1 MIDTVTNNHDGSNL
15 ISHQDWAPSDS
26 EDDSNSELKGTQNTM
41 ENTCTSRT
49 QNTGTT
55 ATSFIDRESV
65 NRTWNFLQYS
75 FGIFQCQGKTNAVS
89 DDIEEYPKQ
98 GSKSNAKH
106 SPSTSASNQPRDPL
120 RELASADKKQ
130 TQQKLKKSFEA
141 ARQRDRE
148 IPHKILEEPIHHFD
162 GDTFLSDDFT
172 PMEQGWFNHAFDQVC
187 KPIVSAAKGREDML
201 CSTMDDP
208 VMSNSV
214 FISFDDT
221 ISKLTHEGG
230 HVDSPERN
238 KVDVVR
244 DRDSISSKE
253 QTVKKHHPSASK
265 NKASADKLSRQKKE
279 PLSEPVTS
287 SDNVIVVT
295 FNPEQEEVSIQSL
308 EESDPYEA
316 TGKAHAIM
324 NKPSKSM
331 RKRLLLHIRKKIKKI
346 KKVKKKKKL
355 PNEDRSTNT
364 SVVEVIQVTPPHK
377 SIARDKKSVFTTSLG
392 IPGSGSSQSTTD
404 PCSESSISEKSHL
417 TGNELENTLP
427 EQLNA
432 LVEQIYVQ
440 VDAKE
445 QTGKPVP
452 YFPESTSGTKEIM
465 NKEFSQTPEV
475 LQEQVELVAAPLNM
489 ASTNSQSALI
499 LSTSQVHTNLLRE
512 TLETVNEEGG
522 AVTEW
527 SPYEEDDSD
536 DSQEL
541 NDMMADTFFLHE
553 AMTLPQEVQNNGNED
568 HHTACSSITP
578 SLITMTS
585 RFEEEREETEQ
596 LRIILQKKDE
606 DLERLRELLERNDYK
621 NIVARIRGSS
631 SSSHDEADR
640 YLPNL
645 PEHTPFP

>member
-1 MIDTVTNNHDGSNL
+1 
-15 ISHQDWAPSDS
+15 
-26 EDDSNSELKGTQNTM
+26 
-41 ENTCTSRT
+41 
-49 QNTGTT
+49 
-55 ATSFIDRESV
+55 
-65 NRTWNFLQYS
+65 
-75 FGIFQCQGKTNAVS
+75 
-89 DDIEEYPKQ
+89 
-98 GSKSNAKH
+98 
-106 SPSTSASNQPRDPL
+106 
-120 RELASADKKQ
+120 
-130 TQQKLKKSFEA
+130 
-141 ARQRDRE
+141 
-148 IPHKILEEPIHHFD
+148 
-162 GDTFLSDDFT
+162 
-172 PMEQGWFNHAFDQVC
+172 
-187 KPIVSAAKGREDML
+187 
-201 CSTMDDP
+201 
-208 VMSNSV
+208 
-214 FISFDDT
+214 
-221 ISKLTHEGG
+221 
-230 HVDSPERN
+230 
-238 KVDVVR
+238 
-244 DRDSISSKE
+244 
-253 QTVKKHHPSASK
+253 
-265 NKASADKLSRQKKE
+265 
-279 PLSEPVTS
+279 
-287 SDNVIVVT
+287 
-295 FNPEQEEVSIQSL
+295 
-308 EESDPYEA
+308 
-316 TGKAHAIM
+316 
-324 NKPSKSM
+324 
-331 RKRLLLHIRKKIKKI
+331 
-346 KKVKKKKKL
+346 
-355 PNEDRSTNT
+355 
-364 SVVEVIQVTPPHK
+364 
-377 SIARDKKSVFTTSLG
+377 
-392 IPGSGSSQSTTD
+392 
-404 PCSESSISEKSHL
+404 
-417 TGNELENTLP
+417 
-427 EQLNA
+427 
-432 LVEQIYVQ
+432 VQ